1 MVLIS
6 FLVVFILPLYWI
18 INVSQ
23 ILHVAKFDSR
33 VFTVKIIIYQVLRK
47 TMRVF
52 QEFEEVTSGLN
63 GLCIARAR
71 EYWDIVNGILGR
83 GSV

>member
-63 GLCIARAR
+63 GLCIAHAH
-71 EYWDIVNGILGR
+71 E
-83 GSV
+83 